1 MPRMAWWWSHG
12 IPVVGYPMAAYTEG
26 ASRVG
31 YPLALLNVSTP
42 ARLEHALCSIASREE
57 RACLQRAALRGA
69 MLTGPQHSSLELIA
83 GACKLAEIC
92 EKPIPG
98 AVRVH

>member
-1 MPRMAWWWSHG
+1 MPRAHLP
-12 IPVVGYPMAAYTEG
+12 PVPGSTDGSRATTPDEG

-31 YPLALLNVSTP
+31 YPPALLNVSTP